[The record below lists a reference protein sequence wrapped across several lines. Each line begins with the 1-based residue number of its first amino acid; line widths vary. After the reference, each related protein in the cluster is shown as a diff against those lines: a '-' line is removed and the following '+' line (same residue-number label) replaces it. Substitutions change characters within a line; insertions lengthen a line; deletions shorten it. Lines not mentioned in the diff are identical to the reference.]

1 MYDHL
6 TCDHLSHIFP
16 AAHTAPARTNLDLFV
31 VVPPVCGSAA
41 AAAAAA
47 GAGGLG
53 EGVQKRGEMLRSGY
67 QQIFET
73 QTLTMNTQQ
82 KQLSFDSSSSKPAAK
97 NLGGAMLGI
106 GLAISY
112 GLSGAGSYGGQGM
125 SLGSTYGSGQN
136 SSVVRL
142 R

>member
-1 MYDHL
+1 MTTYL
-6 TCDHLSHIFP
+6 TFFRR
-16 AAHTAPARTNLDLFV
+16 HTQRLDLFV
-31 VVPPVCGSAA
+31 FVPAWQRARASAALA

-53 EGVQKRGEMLRSGY
+53 EGVQKSGEMLRSGY

-82 KQLSFDSSSSKPAAK
+82 KQLSFDSSSSQPAAK
-97 NLGGAMLGI
+97 NWKGAALGI